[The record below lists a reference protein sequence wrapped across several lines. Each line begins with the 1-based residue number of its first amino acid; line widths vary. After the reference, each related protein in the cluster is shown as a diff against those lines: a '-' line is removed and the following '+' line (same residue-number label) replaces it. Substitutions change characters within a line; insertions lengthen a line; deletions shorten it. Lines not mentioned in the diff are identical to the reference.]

1 MNIKLKSISKEA
13 IPAALD
19 KARQYRLLKESA
31 EAESICLDILE
42 VEPDNQQA
50 LIVMLLALTDQFEL
64 ELNPA
69 FGNARELLNR
79 ICDGYCKSY
88 YAGIIFERRAKAHL
102 SRGGPGSDALAYDW
116 FRQAME
122 AYEKAIEIRTAGNE
136 EAILRWNACARILIK
151 HPELKPIQE
160 VTEEHMLE

>member
-1 MNIKLKSISKEA
+1 MDLKLKSLSKEA

-19 KARQYRLLKESA
+19 KARQYRLLNEPV
-31 EAESICLDILE
+31 ETESICLDILE
-42 VEPDNQQA
+42 AEPDNQQA
-50 LIVMLLALTDQFEL
+50 LIIMLLALTDQFET

-69 FGNARELLNR
+69 FNNAKELLNR
-79 ICDGYCKSY
+79 VCDGYCKSY
-88 YAGIIFERRAKAHL
+88 YSGIIFERRAKTHL

-122 AYEKAIEIRTAGNE
+122 AYEEASKSRPAGNE
-136 EAILRWNACARILIK
+136 EALLRYNTCARILMK
-151 HPELKPIQE
+151 HPELKPGHA